1 MTLPCCLWS
10 NLAWEAL
17 QVFASLMAVEQA
29 ASASQMVQAQV
40 VLASLMA
47 VKHRALA
54 SRVTWEQMALASL
67 MDLVVLDSF

>member
-17 QVFASLMAVEQA
+17 QVLASLMTIEQV
-29 ASASQMVQAQV
+29 ASASQMVQAWV
-40 VLASLMA
+40 VLASLIV

-54 SRVTWEQMALASL
+54 FRVTWEQTDLASL
-67 MDLVVLDSF
+67 MDLVVLD